1 MGWACS
7 EVWETEGN
15 IASFSMSLLKMYRTG
30 IECPYVGQDSFGT
43 ELRVIGSCDKVTNS
57 LVSWASVGFLSSALL

>member
-15 IASFSMSLLKMYRTG
+15 SGTFDMLVKMYRTG

-43 ELRVIGSCDKVTNS
+43 VLRVIGSCDKVTN
-57 LVSWASVGFLSSALL
+57 LLLSWATVSFWNSALL